1 MAVFTIGSD
10 SIAGGGGGGGTT
22 TAANP
27 PYLTIGSTDYV
38 PEVMFAATKPP
49 QTGWSWAGTSG
60 TEAFS
65 SSGAQVLTGVASTR
79 VIRTRNITTETQ
91 AIVAFRCDA
100 TTNTANY
107 SDCSVFL
114 RESSTGKGPVY
125 QYSLYGS
132 VSAPYGVQLFY
143 QKWITDA
150 YSANI
155 FASPITDT
163 TAILKMDW
171 STTNVV
177 TSRWTGTTWRQIDS
191 TAKSS
196 LFTTAPNQIAFTLG
210 SQATANVMTILSLE
224 LL

>member
-1 MAVFTIGSD
+1 MRILFLLLLAIPAWGQFG
-10 SIAGGGGGGGTT
+10 
-22 TAANP
+22 
-27 PYLTIGSTDYV
+27 
-38 PEVMFAATKPP
+38 AAT
-49 QTGWSWAGTSG
+49 QVVNGN
-60 TEAFS
+60 
-65 SSGAQVLTGVASTR
+65 GAPNVAYCT
-79 VIRTRNITTETQ
+79 
-91 AIVAFRCDA
+91 
-100 TTNTANY
+100 
-107 SDCSVFL
+107 
-114 RESSTGKGPVY
+114 
-125 QYSLYGS
+125 
-132 VSAPYGVQLFY
+132 
-143 QKWITDA
+143 
-150 YSANI
+150 SANI